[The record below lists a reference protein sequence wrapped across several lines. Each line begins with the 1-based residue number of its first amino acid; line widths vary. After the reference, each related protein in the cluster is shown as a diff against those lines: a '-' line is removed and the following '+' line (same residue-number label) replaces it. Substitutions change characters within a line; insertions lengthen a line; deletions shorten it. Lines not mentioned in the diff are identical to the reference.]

1 MNTEQRMDELI
12 QKLNEASAA
21 YYTGQQELMS
31 DAAWDKL
38 YDELVRLEKE
48 SGVQR
53 DNSPTRR
60 VGAEPLKSFQPHRH
74 LNRLWSMD
82 KVQSKEELRAWFL
95 RCEKLYEQQGELLPP
110 LSYGVEYK
118 LDGLTLNL
126 TYENGQLTQAAT
138 RGNGEV
144 GEGVLPQ
151 VRTIRAVPL
160 TIPYQG
166 LIEVQGECIMRLST
180 LEAYNKTA
188 EDPLKNARNAA
199 AGAIRNLDP
208 GVTAARKLT
217 AFFYQVGTIENPPYT
232 DQPDMIRFL
241 KDNGFPTVTL
251 QTFSDSQALEAA
263 IDAIEGER
271 ETLDYLIDGAV
282 IKVQDLHT
290 RELMGN
296 TDKFPRWAVAYK
308 FAAEEDIATLLSVD
322 WQLGRTGKL
331 TPLARLT
338 PTDIGGVTV
347 QNATLNNYGDILRKK
362 LAVGCKVWIRR
373 SNDVIPEIMGRV
385 GEAEPGEQEIVP
397 PTHCPACGT
406 ELTERGAHLF
416 CMNRKSCKPQAV
428 ARLAHFAGR
437 DAMDIEGF
445 SEKTAEL
452 LYDKLDARDPAD
464 LYGLTADKL
473 LALDGF
479 KEKRADNLIQALQNS
494 KQCSLDAF
502 LFGLGIPNVGRKTAR
517 DLADTFGSLDTLAEA
532 TEEQLL
538 AIPEVGGVVAG
549 SIAEFF
555 SFHENRQM
563 VARLL
568 DAGVTP
574 VYERSIQS
582 DALMH
587 QTVVI
592 TGTLATLSRQD
603 AEALVADHGGHAA
616 SSVSKKT
623 SFLVAGDKAGS
634 KLEKAQK
641 LGVPVL
647 TEKEFLDKITGDHSN
662 EDNSGSQITYTEE
675 LQEYIHKLL

>member
-1 MNTEQRMDELI
+1 MSTESRMDELI
-12 QKLNEASAA
+12 QKLNKASAA
-21 YYTGQQELMS
+21 YYTGDQSTMS
-31 DAAWDKL
+31 DAQWDKL
-38 YDELVRLEKE
+38 YDELTRLEKE
-48 SGVQR
+48 TGIQR
-53 DNSPTRR
+53 ENSPARR
-60 VGAEPLKSFQPHRH
+60 VGAEPLKAFQPHRH

-82 KVQSKEELRAWFL
+82 KVQSKDALRAWL
-95 RCEKLYEQQGELLPP
+95 SRCEKLWEQQNELLPP

-118 LDGLTLNL
+118 LDGLTINL
-126 TYENGQLTQAAT
+126 TYENGKLIQAAT

-144 GEGVLPQ
+144 GEGILAQ
-151 VRTIRAVPL
+151 ARTIRAVPL

-166 LIEVQGECIMRLST
+166 LLEVQGECIMRLST

-188 EDPLKNARNAA
+188 DEPLKNARNAA

-208 GVTAARKLT
+208 SVTAARKLD
-217 AFFYQVGTIENPPYT
+217 AFFYQIGTIENPPYT
-232 DQPDMIRFL
+232 DHGGMVAFL
-241 KDNGFPTVTL
+241 RENGFPTIPL
-251 QTFSDSQALEAA
+251 QTLSDPKDLEQAV
-263 IDAIEGER
+263 DAVERKR
-271 ETLDYLIDGAV
+271 ETLDFLIDGAV
-282 IKVQDLHT
+282 IKVRDLRT

-308 FAAEEDIATLLSVD
+308 FAAQEDIATLLSVD

-362 LAVGCKVWIRR
+362 LTVGCKVWIRR

-385 GEAEPGEQEIVP
+385 GEAETGEQEIVP

-406 ELTERGAHLF
+406 KLIERGAHLF

-428 ARLAHFAGR
+428 ARLSHFASR

-445 SEKTAEL
+445 SEKTADL
-452 LYDKLDARDPAD
+452 LYEKLELRDPAD
-464 LYGLTADKL
+464 LYGLTADQL
-473 LALDGF
+473 LSLNKGF
-479 KEKRADNLIQALQNS
+479 KQKRAENLIQSLTQS
-494 KQCSLDAF
+494 KHCALDAF
-502 LFGLGIPNVGRKTAR
+502 LFGLGIPNIGRKTAR
-517 DLADTFGSLDTLAEA
+517 DLADTFGTLDKLSEA

-538 AIPEVGGVVAG
+538 AIPEVGAVVAA
-549 SIAEFF
+549 SITEFF
-555 SFHENRQM
+555 SFDENLRM
-563 VARLL
+563 IRRLL

-574 VYERSIQS
+574 EYERSLAS

-592 TGTLATLSRQD
+592 TGTLTTLSRQE
-603 AEALVADHGGHAA
+603 AEALVEAHGGHAA

-623 SFLVAGDKAGS
+623 AFVVAGEKAGG
-634 KLEKAQK
+634 KLEKARQ

-647 TEKEFLDKITGDHSN
+647 TEQEFLK
-662 EDNSGSQITYTEE
+662 
-675 LQEYIHKLL
+675 KLEKQ

>member
-1 MNTEQRMDELI
+1 MDTENRMDELI
-12 QKLNEASAA
+12 QKLNAASAA
-21 YYTGQQELMS
+21 YYTSESTMS
-31 DAAWDKL
+31 DAEWDKL
-38 YDELVRLEKE
+38 YDELVGLEKE
-48 SGVQR
+48 TGIQR
-53 DNSPTRR
+53 ENSPTRR
-60 VGAEPLKSFQPHRH
+60 VGAEPLKAFQPHRH

-82 KVQSKEELRAWFL
+82 KVQSKEELRTWL
-95 RCEKLYEQQGELLPP
+95 SRCEKLWEQQSEFMPP
-110 LSYGVEYK
+110 LSFGVEYK
-118 LDGLTLNL
+118 LDGLTINL
-126 TYENGQLTQAAT
+126 MYEGGRLTQAAT

-160 TIPYQG
+160 SIPYRG
-166 LIEVQGECIMRLST
+166 LLEVQGECIMRLST

-188 EDPLKNARNAA
+188 DEPLKNARNAA

-208 GVTAARKLT
+208 RVTAARKLD
-217 AFFYQVGTIENPPYT
+217 AFFYQIGTIENPPYS
-232 DQPDMIRFL
+232 DHSGMIEFL
-241 KDNGFPTVTL
+241 RKNGFPTVPLRTL
-251 QTFSDSQALEAA
+251 SGADELEQAV
-263 IDAIEGER
+263 DAVELKR
-271 ETLDYLIDGAV
+271 ETLDFLIDGAV
-282 IKVQDLHT
+282 IKVQDLRT

-385 GEAEPGEQEIVP
+385 GKAEAGEQEIVP
-397 PTHCPACGT
+397 PARCPACGT
-406 ELTERGAHLF
+406 ALTERGAHLF

-428 ARLAHFAGR
+428 ARIAHFAGR

-445 SEKTAEL
+445 SEKTADL
-452 LYDKLDARDPAD
+452 LYDKMKVRDLAD
-464 LYGLTADKL
+464 LYGMTADML
-473 LALDGF
+473 LELEGF
-479 KEKRADNLIQALQNS
+479 QQKRAENLIQALKDS
-494 KQCSLDAF
+494 KRCSLDAF
-502 LFGLGIPNVGRKTAR
+502 LFGLGIPNIGRKTAR
-517 DLADTFGSLDTLAEA
+517 DLADTFGSLQKLTEA

-538 AIPEVGGVVAG
+538 AIPEVGAVVAA
-549 SIAEFF
+549 SITEFF
-555 SFHENRQM
+555 SFEENRRM
-563 VARLL
+563 IDRLL
-568 DAGVTP
+568 LAGVTP
-574 VYERSIQS
+574 EYERSIKS

-592 TGTLATLSRQD
+592 TGTLQTLSRQE
-603 AEALVADHGGHAA
+603 AEALVAAHGGQAA

-623 SFLVAGDKAGS
+623 AFVVAGEKAGG
-634 KLEKAQK
+634 KLEKARQ

-647 TEKEFLDKITGDHSN
+647 TEEEFLRRLEAD
-662 EDNSGSQITYTEE
+662 
-675 LQEYIHKLL
+675 